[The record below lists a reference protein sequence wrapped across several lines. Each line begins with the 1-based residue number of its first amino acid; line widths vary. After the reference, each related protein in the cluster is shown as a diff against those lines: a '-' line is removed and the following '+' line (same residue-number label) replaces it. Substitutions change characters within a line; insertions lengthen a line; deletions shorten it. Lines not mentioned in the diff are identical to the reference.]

1 MFSLLKRVF
10 GTAQDRILR
19 RYRKIVTRI
28 NLLEKEFQAFS
39 DEELAAKTQELKNR
53 YAKGESTD
61 DLLPEAYA
69 AVKTCCRRM
78 MGTEIHVSGYEQKW
92 DMIPYDVQILG
103 AIALYFGS
111 ITEMQTGEGKTLTA
125 AMPLYLNALTG
136 KPVHIVTVNDYLA
149 KRDCE
154 WVGTIFTR
162 LGLTVGVLQQGM
174 EHEERKKVYA
184 ADIVYGTASEFGFDY
199 LRDNSMSMSAEEQV
213 QRGHYFAL
221 VDEADSILIDE
232 ARTPLIISGPSAVTK
247 QLYSELQQ
255 NVAALV
261 KRQRDECQRLALD
274 AKKVLNRFW
283 GDQEETLTLTEKEYD
298 ACQRLWLISKGTPCN
313 KVLKR
318 LRENPDIR
326 AAIDKWDLHY
336 YKEQNK
342 QLRADALAE
351 LYIII
356 DERANE
362 YELTEKGTHAWVEGG
377 GQENDLV
384 MLDLGHELVQ
394 IDHDDELS
402 DEEKLEKKLKIQE
415 EDALRKERSHNLRQ
429 LLRAHLLMEKDVD
442 YIIQDNKIVIID
454 EHTGRMQ
461 PGRRFS
467 DGLHQA
473 IEAKECVPIQRETQT
488 YATITLQNYFR
499 LYDRLAGMTG
509 TAITEASEF
518 KEIYKLTVLQI
529 PTYKPCKRDDT
540 NDEMY
545 MTEREKYT
553 AILNE
558 VKEIHGEGRPILLG
572 TESVEVSEKLSRL
585 FKLNRLDHTVLNA
598 KNHTKE
604 AEIISMAGQE
614 GAITVATNMAG
625 RGTDIKLGKGVA
637 DKGGLHVLGSTRHQ
651 SRRIDRQLRGRGG
664 RLGDPGSSKFFISL
678 EDPLMRLFASPALAG
693 WLQRFRPPEG
703 EPISAGILN
712 KSIETAQK
720 RVEGRNYSIRKH
732 TLEYDDVMNKQ
743 RQEIYG
749 FRNDLLHTG
758 NPREMALEL
767 GEHLTLHA
775 AASIDS
781 DESKEEFRQWLAT
794 IAPIGIDDQ
803 FLFSQDAEQIGEKSA
818 EMVRHGI
825 EEKLLT
831 QKRVIEE
838 TGADPLHSMSFIQDI
853 VRSIML
859 RSVDD
864 LWQHHLLEMDHLRSD
879 VHIRALGQKDP
890 LIEFK
895 HEAFRLFNALTMQL
909 REKIVKALFKFQIYT
924 QPEENFYAQPID
936 EEEIS
941 LEHDQTL
948 TPSLEEASPG
958 QTEQPTPVQPIH
970 VGPKAGRNE
979 PCPCGS
985 GKKYKKCCATERE
998 GARG

>member
-377 GQENDLV
+377 GQENDFV

>member
-1 MFSLLKRVF
+1 
-10 GTAQDRILR
+10 
-19 RYRKIVTRI
+19 
-28 NLLEKEFQAFS
+28 
-39 DEELAAKTQELKNR
+39 
-53 YAKGESTD
+53 
-61 DLLPEAYA
+61 
-69 AVKTCCRRM
+69 
-78 MGTEIHVSGYEQKW
+78 
-92 DMIPYDVQILG
+92 
-103 AIALYFGS
+103 
-111 ITEMQTGEGKTLTA
+111 
-125 AMPLYLNALTG
+125 
-136 KPVHIVTVNDYLA
+136 
-149 KRDCE
+149 
-154 WVGTIFTR
+154 
-162 LGLTVGVLQQGM
+162 
-174 EHEERKKVYA
+174 
-184 ADIVYGTASEFGFDY
+184 
-199 LRDNSMSMSAEEQV
+199 MSAQEQV

-274 AKKVLNRFW
+274 AKKSLNRFW
-283 GDQEETLTLTEKEYD
+283 GDQEETLTLREKEYD

-362 YELTEKGTHAWVEGG
+362 YELTEKGTHAWIEGG
-377 GQENDLV
+377 GKENDFV

-402 DEEKLEKKLKIQE
+402 DEQKLEKKLKIQE

-442 YIIQDNKIVIID
+442 YIVQENKIVIID

-529 PTYKPCKRDDT
+529 PTYKPCQREDA

-558 VKEIHGEGRPILLG
+558 VKKIHGEGRPILLG

-614 GAITVATNMAG
+614 RAITIATNMAG

-637 DKGGLHVLGSTRHQ
+637 NKGGLHVVGSTRHQ

-678 EDPLMRLFASPALAG
+678 EDPLMRLFASP
-693 WLQRFRPPEG
+693 E
-703 EPISAGILN
+703 
-712 KSIETAQK
+712 
-720 RVEGRNYSIRKH
+720 SIR
-732 TLEYDDVMNKQ
+732 
-743 RQEIYG
+743 
-749 FRNDLLHTG
+749 
-758 NPREMALEL
+758 
-767 GEHLTLHA
+767 
-775 AASIDS
+775 S
-781 DESKEEFRQWLAT
+781 
-794 IAPIGIDDQ
+794 
-803 FLFSQDAEQIGEKSA
+803 
-818 EMVRHGI
+818 
-825 EEKLLT
+825 
-831 QKRVIEE
+831 
-838 TGADPLHSMSFIQDI
+838 SMM
-853 VRSIML
+853 ML
-859 RSVDD
+859 
-864 LWQHHLLEMDHLRSD
+864 
-879 VHIRALGQKDP
+879 
-890 LIEFK
+890 
-895 HEAFRLFNALTMQL
+895 
-909 REKIVKALFKFQIYT
+909 
-924 QPEENFYAQPID
+924 
-936 EEEIS
+936 
-941 LEHDQTL
+941 
-948 TPSLEEASPG
+948 
-958 QTEQPTPVQPIH
+958 
-970 VGPKAGRNE
+970 
-979 PCPCGS
+979 
-985 GKKYKKCCATERE
+985 
-998 GARG
+998 